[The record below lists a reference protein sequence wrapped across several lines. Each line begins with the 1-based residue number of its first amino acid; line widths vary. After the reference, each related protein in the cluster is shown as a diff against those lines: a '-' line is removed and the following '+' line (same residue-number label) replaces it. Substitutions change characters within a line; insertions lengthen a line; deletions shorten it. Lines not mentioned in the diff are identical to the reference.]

1 MKYIALL
8 MVMVAVFAV
17 GCASRSYMADARHPE
32 VVVTE
37 RGQLEFRGERMDA
50 DDLPDVLKDAGYTKD
65 DTINIR
71 IPADISD
78 YRLPYYIMGVLAK
91 NGFRRP
97 VLVKERRAYT
107 ATGPNARAAATPGD
121 RTVDGVLKKQT
132 SPRQRVV
139 YPKR

>member
-1 MKYIALL
+1 
-8 MVMVAVFAV
+8 
-17 GCASRSYMADARHPE
+17 MADARHPE
-32 VVVTE
+32 VVVTD

-50 DDLPDVLKDAGYTKD
+50 DDLPDALEDAGYTKE

-97 VLVKERRAYT
+97 VLVKERKAYT
-107 ATGPNARAAATPGD
+107 TTGVGARAAATPGD
-121 RTVDGVLKKQT
+121 RTVDGVLKKQV
-132 SPRQRVV
+132 PAQQRVV
-139 YPKR
+139 YPRR